1 MCLLRIFLWV
11 HTVLLF
17 SPVKADCLH
26 WLLKQNELLLAQTLN
41 VFICIDG
48 IFSLITSRFIDYSN
62 HIYILEFEV
71 KDSNDPSR
79 PYSHSELHNESGS
92 QE

>member
-26 WLLKQNELLLAQTLN
+26 WLLKQNKLLLAQSLN

-71 KDSNDPSR
+71 KDSNVNF
-79 PYSHSELHNESGS
+79 PYI
-92 QE
+92 